1 MESKAYYIDINRFSA
16 QDSESSQTNIWDYKL
31 NDTIVAPA
39 GSAISIHQAF
49 INQKGITGQSIEIEE
64 DINETI
70 QYYVYVTEDLQPIP
84 VAQTPLETHQF
95 SPYGRNSHLVN
106 SVNLL
111 NNTDIGRSPLFNVEL
126 NVGYKDLYHPT
137 YVGGCGC
144 PLILSSKPALD
155 GTTLQSITG
164 CDYTSTAADFETG
177 QHVVLTNGQT
187 SMTCSNPTTLPSKVK
202 VGTGITGTG
211 IAGSTTIAAIAAD
224 RKSATLSANFTG
236 TTGTIT
242 NIAYS
247 NTQTNIIKFEG
258 EIPVGLSVGNRIVDF
273 SGHIPL
279 NTGVK
284 AVNADNVTMK
294 NLATGADAFPTG
306 TSNAPNGSTLS
317 FYTDPSFY
325 VQPVPTQAF
334 ITVTKGVYG
343 IEQLVNII
351 NRQLTN
357 QYKSGTEIPIS
368 NIESALAGKIWDGM
382 INTNNS
388 GFTRIVTPIQ
398 YRQSPDQVKVADV
411 DPAVAPAA
419 GIPTHTLIPA
429 LDYSKNLDSFHSK
442 FEPTKINFTNRVN
455 SAHADK
461 GYIAYLQDNNTT
473 CYNGTNNTISD
484 PALKHYDSYTPEKYA
499 SDYRIGTRGLTVGSP
514 EINIQYNTDLSG
526 FSLNNLHANYRIAS
540 HDLMGNP
547 NEQVGEIAVGL
558 KRMCD
563 ILDAAPYSQNQS
575 IFGFA
580 SGTHNIDMV
589 ISNGTNTASEVTKRG
604 TVDSAAEF
612 LQVGASITGTGIPA
626 NTFITEIQ
634 ADETKGT
641 AEFGFRMSNNCTAT
655 GKQTDV
661 TITPNPLNFQTTT
674 ALKNSWEKPVSR
686 TGGCIIYNFAKQTA
700 IKYGNNSS
708 VVNDIT
714 FRSHASF
721 EEFFTDKNLAKK
733 IWKTKTLWGKL
744 GFTYDQLNSTDY
756 FEEIVQ
762 YNHPVDQKLRGITTD
777 TKLDV
782 SVIPT
787 ISTLTNPSD
796 YLPDPIHSAATN
808 NIKNP
813 QTYNNFDFC
822 TPRTQRTVREYAGDK
837 KDTTPYSGDNY
848 GSYAGS
854 RYELATMINVVAKP
868 TPITAEQ
875 LPTLSQF
882 GYYLITS
889 DLVPTYKDIVARGDP
904 LGLLGVVAKSNL
916 SNQDF
921 IPKTESD
928 IIQVLDQDT
937 IINNIRVKILNP
949 DLSNPQLN
957 DNSSVILKIA
967 VPINNPVPPVPP
979 NKSTAEKNNKKK
991 EKKI

>member
-31 NDTIVAPA
+31 NDTLVAPA

-70 QYYVYVTEDLQPIP
+70 QYYVYLTEDIHPIP
-84 VAQTPLETHQF
+84 VAQTPLQTHGY
-95 SPYGRNSHLVN
+95 SPYGRNSHKVN

-111 NNTDIGRSPLFNVEL
+111 NNTDTGRDSLFNVDL
-126 NVGYKDLYHPT
+126 NVAFRDLYHPT
-137 YVGGCGC
+137 FVGGCGC
-144 PLILSSKPALD
+144 PLILSTKPALD
-155 GTTLQSITG
+155 GDTLQSVTF
-164 CDYTSTAADFETG
+164 CDYTATEADFATN
-177 QHVVLTNGQT
+177 QSVALTNGSAT
-187 SMTCSNPTTLPSKVK
+187 ITASNPTEFPTKFKIGTGVA
-202 VGTGITGTG
+202 GTGISGG
-211 IAGSTTIAAIAAD
+211 TTIIAIAAN
-224 RKSATLSANFTG
+224 RQSATLSANFTG

-247 NTQTNIIKFEG
+247 NTGTNVITFKG
-258 EIPVGLSVGNRIVDF
+258 DIPTGLSVGSRIVEF
-273 SGHIPL
+273 SGDIPL
-279 NTGVK
+279 NTAIK
-284 AVNADNVTMK
+284 AINADSVTMK
-294 NLATGADAFPTG
+294 NLATGADVLPTG
-306 TSNAPNGSTLS
+306 TSSTATIS
-317 FYTDPSFY
+317 FYTDPSYY

-334 ITVTKGVYG
+334 ITITKGVYG

-357 QYKSGTEIPIS
+357 QYKTGTEIPIS
-368 NIESALAGKIWDGM
+368 NVESAIANKEYDGL

-398 YRQSPDQVKVADV
+398 YRQSPNQVKVADV
-411 DPAVAPAA
+411 DPAVASANL
-419 GIPTHTLIPA
+419 PTHTFIPA
-429 LDYSKNLDSFHSK
+429 LDYAKNLDTFHSI

-455 SAHADK
+455 PTHADK

-473 CYNGTNNTISD
+473 CYNTTNNTIED
-484 PALKHYDSYTPEKYA
+484 PSAKGYDSYTPEKYA
-499 SDYRIGTRGLTVGSP
+499 ADYRIGARGLTIGSP
-514 EINIQYNTDLSG
+514 EINIQYDTDLSG
-526 FSLNNLHANYRIAS
+526 FSLNNLHANYRIPT
-540 HDLMGNP
+540 HDLMGNE
-547 NEQVGEIAVGL
+547 NEQAGQIAVGL
-558 KRMCD
+558 KRVAD
-563 ILDAAPYSQNQS
+563 ILDAAPYTQAQS
-575 IFGFA
+575 IFGGV
-580 SGTHNIDMV
+580 SGAKEVDCDVVSGSNV
-589 ISNGTNTASEVTKRG
+589 ISGVLKRG
-604 TVDSAAEF
+604 TTDSALEF
-612 LQVGASITGTGIPA
+612 LSVGASITGSGIPA
-626 NTFITEIQ
+626 NTFITQIEATNEYNQEQ
-634 ADETKGT
+634 AYD
-641 AEFGFRMSNNCTAT
+641 FRISNNATET
-655 GKQTDV
+655 GKKTDV
-661 TITPNPLNFQTTT
+661 TITPNPISFGNQT
-674 ALKNSWEKPVSR
+674 AFKNSWERPVSR

-700 IKYGNNSS
+700 IKFGNNSS
-708 VVNDIT
+708 VVNDVS

-762 YNHPVDQKLRGITTD
+762 YNHPVNQKLRGITTD

-796 YLPDPIHSAATN
+796 FKPSPVISAATK
-808 NIKNP
+808 NITNP
-813 QTYNNFDFC
+813 QNFNNFDFN
-822 TPRTQRTVREYAGDK
+822 TPRTQKTTREYADDS
-837 KDTTPYSGDNY
+837 KDTTPYSGDNF

-854 RYELATMINVVAKP
+854 RYDLATMVNVVAKP

-889 DLVPTYKDIVARGDP
+889 DLVPTYKDIVSKGDP

-928 IIQVLDQDT
+928 IIQVLNQDT
-937 IINNIRVKILNP
+937 LINNIRVKILNP
-949 DLSNPQLN
+949 DLSNPLLN
-957 DNSSVILKIA
+957 DNSSVILKVA
-967 VPINNPVPPVPP
+967 VPIDPP
-979 NKSTAEKNNKKK
+979 NKSTEGKAKTAKNKKK